1 MYSKNY
7 DIYDALYTYAIITM
21 LNTTLPLFL
30 CSFSSNTTTIF
41 RFFGAEQAI
50 REMLAHCRDLQNN
63 WRLVDDIYKIDD
75 KPISSNV

>member
-41 RFFGAEQAI
+41 RFFGAEHAI
-50 REMLAHCRDLQNN
+50 REMLAHCRVNDNIGIHNIKSHASIILYVE
-63 WRLVDDIYKIDD
+63 L
-75 KPISSNV
+75 